1 MSDELIYFDANVL
14 LGLYQYPIS
23 VTEAI
28 LNVLEEH
35 YDDMVIVPWR
45 ASFEYLKN
53 REGAIKKAGNLNILT
68 IAKKELNEAYK
79 NVSER
84 IESMLKLKNID
95 AFNTSFK
102 DETKRIKKDFELSK
116 DKIFTELS
124 NSIEEYDVDY
134 KTNDP
139 VFPFVESH
147 KTTTTPSINE
157 QIEFASKFL
166 VRCSLSIPPGLSD
179 INKEIDQADPFR
191 KCGDYFIWQEILTN
205 RPKIKKVIFV
215 TAENKKDF
223 WEEKN
228 SDEFSKILIDE
239 FNENNCGVAFEPLHF
254 GTFLEKYI
262 IPYLTDDIDT
272 IGFLEKNKKLLDRIF
287 IDKDFVDMCFDGIYK
302 MGDSLLDDYVGD
314 SFVCGNITDFYDVC
328 IDDIEVTT
336 DKNDIYLDYE
346 PLNSLI
352 TAYFSIRITGNCN
365 IREFLYHDE
374 GEDVDE
380 YHPYATFDIKAD
392 VEAVY
397 RFDGKIILFENFDK
411 FVQTAHSIDA
421 NDRPDD
427 DLEEIF

>member
-1 MSDELIYFDANVL
+1 MTEELIYFDANVL
-14 LGLYQYPIS
+14 LGLYQYPNS

-28 LNVLEEH
+28 LKVLKEH

-53 REGAIKKAGNLNILT
+53 HDGVIKKAGNVNVLT
-68 IAKKELNEAYK
+68 IAKRELNEAYK
-79 NVSER
+79 NIGER
-84 IESMLKLKNID
+84 IESMLKLKNIE

-102 DETKRIKKDFELSK
+102 DEIKKIKKDFESSRN
-116 DKIFTELS
+116 KIFAELS
-124 NSIEEYDVDY
+124 DSIEEYDVDY
-134 KTNDP
+134 ETSDP

-147 KTTTTPSINE
+147 KTLTIPSFNE
-157 QIEFASKFL
+157 QIELASRFWT
-166 VRCSLSIPPGLSD
+166 RYSFSIPPGLSD
-179 INKEIDQADPFR
+179 TNKEIDPADPFR

-223 WEEKN
+223 WEEKRSN
-228 SDEFSKILIDE
+228 EFSRMLIDE
-239 FNENNCGVAFEPLHF
+239 FNENNRGVVFEPLHF
-254 GTFLEKYI
+254 GMFLEKYI
-262 IPYLTDDIDT
+262 IPHLTDDIDT

-287 IDKDFVDMCFDGIYK
+287 VDKDFVDMCFDGIYE

-314 SFVCGNITDFYDVC
+314 SLMCGNITDFYDVC

-336 DKNDIYLDYE
+336 DKNDIYLVYE
-346 PLNSLI
+346 PLKNSI
-352 TAYFSIRITGNCN
+352 TAYFSLRITGNCN

-380 YHPYATFDIKAD
+380 YHPYATFDIKAE

-397 RFDGKIILFENFDK
+397 RFDGKIILFENFEN
-411 FVQTAHSIDA
+411 FVQMAHSIDA